1 MNSKPTRHHYHEET
15 WTLDTVNNLINA
27 YNVIVRVPILK

>member
-1 MNSKPTRHHYHEET
+1 MNSKLTRHHYHEET
-15 WTLDTVNNLINA
+15 WTLDRVNNLMNA